1 MLPPLYNRPKMRYN
15 GGGGPRAALVN
26 KEEPPVPT
34 DMKKN
39 IAEAVL
45 TLLMERHVKKLTVKD
60 IVEQCHITRQ
70 AFYYHFRDILDVIE
84 YILQSSADRLMEC
97 CLSAPSVQDALYLF
111 VDFSIE
117 NHTFIQRLLDSRQ
130 RDSME
135 NLLFHTFRSYMEE
148 MYQNK
153 ASEIPINYHDLKV
166 ALDFYTYGIAGLLM
180 ENISRNTLDR
190 TVLADQM
197 YRLLAGQIILFPTEK

>member
-1 MLPPLYNRPKMRYN
+1 MTENLKEKIAHTFLEMTGKK
-15 GGGGPRAALVN
+15 GIDKITIKDLVE
-26 KEEPPVPT
+26 KCG
-34 DMKKN
+34 
-39 IAEAVL
+39 IS
-45 TLLMERHVKKLTVKD
+45 
-60 IVEQCHITRQ
+60 RQ

-135 NLLFHTFRSYMEE
+135 NLLFHTFHSYMEE

-180 ENISRNTLDR
+180 ENINRNTLDR

>member
-1 MLPPLYNRPKMRYN
+1 MTEKFERKIAHTFLEMTGKK
-15 GGGGPRAALVN
+15 GIDKITIKDLVE
-26 KEEPPVPT
+26 KCG
-34 DMKKN
+34 
-39 IAEAVL
+39 IS
-45 TLLMERHVKKLTVKD
+45 
-60 IVEQCHITRQ
+60 RQ

-166 ALDFYTYGIAGLLM
+166 ALDFYTYGIAGLFKWK
-180 ENISRNTLDR
+180 NISRNTLDR